1 MANTQLKYVGAALP
15 GNAEVVILFDTTISV
30 DGVTLSSAALRAA
43 SRGFAMSK
51 GHLARYGIKRFVV
64 RLVNDQAG
72 TINGYRSADRG
83 VTWTKIYTAAV
94 AASAA
99 NSENVYD
106 FLVEG
111 FPDCKFD
118 WTNGAVAQGTFFPSL
133 ELTDERGVAA

>member
-1 MANTQLKYVGAALP
+1 MNVQLKYAGAALP
-15 GNAEVVILFDTTISV
+15 GNAETVIFFDTAISV
-30 DGVTLSSAALRAA
+30 DGVNLTTAALRAA
-43 SRGFAMSK
+43 ARGYAMAK
-51 GHLARYGIKRFVV
+51 GHCAQYGLKRFIL

-72 TINGYRSADRG
+72 TLNIYRSSDRG

-106 FLVEG
+106 VLVEG
-111 FPDCKFD
+111 LPDFKVE
-118 WTNGAVAQGTFFPSL
+118 WVNGAVAQTTWFPSM